1 MALPIKDDEGINLI
15 QPAHTNIT
23 WLDQSTMSSL
33 KLESTTEAEQHK
45 DKSTTQENSTNS
57 TSRRTEN
64 SLNDIKNNST
74 DADADAA
81 IRPIGIGTRL
91 SANLLKILVLMG

>member
-1 MALPIKDDEGINLI
+1 MALPIKDDVGINLI

-74 DADADAA
+74 DADAV